1 MGCREV
7 LGRADVDDE
16 RLLAMVAAQLGE
28 PADQVEIVSVEARAV
43 DYALPAI
50 TTAGRWWVDGQ
61 ARVGDVHRPFRFFV
75 KHVQSWARH
84 PFFAQVPA
92 EYRVCRCSRRA
103 LAHRAERLPIRSGR
117 PAPRRPDHAALVR
130 RVRHR
135 RRVGLAVA
143 RRCRWP
149 ANSVDRRTVRPGGP
163 PARPVGRQPV
173 GRAAGRALD
182 DSGWHVGQYAI
193 GRLRLHVLP
202 MLRDDGLWR
211 HPLIAEAFDRELR
224 DRLLRAADGV
234 DELIAE
240 LRAAPLLVGHGDAC
254 PNNLLSRP
262 DDDDLVLIDFGFWGP
277 RPIAFDLG
285 QLVVGD
291 VQLGYRAAADLPR
304 IEQVCL
310 SAYLK
315 GLRVEGC
322 DVGLDVVRR
331 AHAVQLMLFTGVS
344 ALPFELLEAQ
354 PTPELRHVAAER
366 ATIARF
372 SLDLLAG
379 TTRTH

>member
-16 RLLAMVAAQLGE
+16 RLLAMVADQLGE

-61 ARVGDVHRPFRFFV
+61 ARAGEAHRPFRFFV

-92 EYRVCRCSRRA
+92 EYRAAAAAAVPWRTEPNVYRSD
-103 LAHRAERLPIRSGR
+103 LADRLPAGLTMPRSFGVYDVDDES
-117 PAPRRPDHAALVR
+117 AV
-130 RVRHR
+130 VW
-135 RRVGLAVA
+135 LADV
-143 RRCRWP
+143 
-149 ANSVDRRTVRPGGP
+149 GGP
-163 PARPVGRQPV
+163 RTPWNEDRF
-173 GRAAGRALD
+173 GRAARLLGRLAASPRVAPLAALD
-182 DSGWHVGQYAI
+182 DSGWHVGQYTT
-193 GRLRLHVLP
+193 GRLRLQVLP

-211 HPLIAEAFDRELR
+211 HPLIAGAFDRALR

-234 DELIAE
+234 EELTAE
-240 LRAAPLLVGHGDAC
+240 LLAAPLLVGHGDAC

-262 DDDDLVLIDFGFWGP
+262 GDADLVLIDFGFWGP
-277 RPIAFDLG
+277 RPIGFDLG

-291 VQLGYRAAADLPR
+291 VQLGYGAAADLPR

-310 SAYLK
+310 SAYLE
-315 GLRVEGC
+315 GLRIEGC

-331 AHAVQLMLFTGVS
+331 AHAVQLMLFTGLS
-344 ALPFELLEAQ
+344 ALPFELLDAQ
-354 PTPELRHVAAER
+354 PTPELRRVAAER
-366 ATIARF
+366 AAIARF

-379 TTRTH
+379 TTRAH